1 MLFVILSVVLQ
12 VAALAI
18 QGIQCWLAA
27 RRRSLCPGCSSTRAT
42 PPARGQGLRG
52 QHRRRDRGTA
62 ARRPRRGTPRNDSRL

>member
-42 PPARGQGLRG
+42 STRATPPARGQGLRG

-62 ARRPRRGTPRNDSRL
+62 ARHPPE